1 MVLGDGGYLPWSS
14 PGGMCFC
21 VFFLNKRAGGPILLA
36 DGRDCV
42 PNLVHIRLAP
52 RESKPMLSRPVICVA
67 TYPDFDTGRWLIGCG
82 FGDKGAL
89 WA

>member
-1 MVLGDGGYLPWSS
+1 MGHREEFGRLSRANFAKDYSGMVATVTRL
-14 PGGMCFC
+14 
-21 VFFLNKRAGGPILLA
+21 
-36 DGRDCV
+36 DCV
-42 PNLVHIRLAP
+42 PNFVQIRLAP
-52 RESKPMLSRPVICVA
+52 RESEPMLSRPVLCVA